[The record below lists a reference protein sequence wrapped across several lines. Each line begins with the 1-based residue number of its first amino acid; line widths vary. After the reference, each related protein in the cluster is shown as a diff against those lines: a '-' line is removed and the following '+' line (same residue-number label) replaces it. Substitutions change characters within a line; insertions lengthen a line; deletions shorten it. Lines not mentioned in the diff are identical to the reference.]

1 MALAP
6 IGVYN
11 SFFLARSSA
20 FGEAPRANNM
30 PRPHFDR
37 RQREPQTRINHRI
50 RADPV
55 RVIGSDGNML
65 GVLSNR
71 EAIRAAQEQGLDL
84 VEVNPKA
91 EPPVCKIMDF
101 GKFKYEEKKRASEA
115 KRKQTTVELKEVKLR
130 PKTDDHDLNFKLR
143 AARRFVEAGNK
154 VKFVVRFRGRE
165 IAHPEQAQVQLT
177 WLLEQLEDIANADS
191 RPAMEGRTMT
201 VLVSPKLQVLQ
212 AVSAQKA
219 AEAEK
224 KRIAARKA
232 KSEEDPEG
240 ATQEQQTDADQDDL
254 DHESENRSDEPKV
267 PECDSDT
274 FDIFD
279 DDDVVDRSDDDED
292 LIGEFNLMFD
302 GSKESDD

>member
-1 MALAP
+1 
-6 IGVYN
+6 
-11 SFFLARSSA
+11 
-20 FGEAPRANNM
+20 
-30 PRPHFDR
+30 
-37 RQREPQTRINHRI
+37 
-50 RADPV
+50 
-55 RVIGSDGNML
+55 
-65 GVLSNR
+65 
-71 EAIRAAQEQGLDL
+71 LDL

>member
-1 MALAP
+1 
-6 IGVYN
+6 
-11 SFFLARSSA
+11 
-20 FGEAPRANNM
+20 M

-240 ATQEQQTDADQDDL
+240 ATEEQQADADQDDL

-302 GSKESDD
+302 GSKESED

>member
-1 MALAP
+1 
-6 IGVYN
+6 
-11 SFFLARSSA
+11 
-20 FGEAPRANNM
+20 M

-55 RVIGSDGNML
+55 RVIGSDGSML

-71 EAIRAAQEQGLDL
+71 EAIRVAQEQGLDL

-143 AARRFVEAGNK
+143 AARRFVETGNK

-165 IAHPEQAQVQLT
+165 IAHPEKAQSQLV
-177 WLLEQLEDIANADS
+177 WLLEHLEDIANADS

-201 VLVSPKLQVLQ
+201 VLVSPKPQVLQ
-212 AVSAQKA
+212 AISAAKA
-219 AEAEK
+219 AEAER
-224 KRIAARKA
+224 KRKAAKAARA
-232 KSEEDPEG
+232 AEIARGEAPPGSEDDIDETEDDVDEAEEDFDEDG
-240 ATQEQQTDADQDDL
+240 DAL
-254 DHESENRSDEPKV
+254 HEP
-267 PECDSDT
+267 
-274 FDIFD
+274 D
-279 DDDVVDRSDDDED
+279 DDDDDDED
-292 LIGEFNLMFD
+292 DDAEEGEEAEPAEP
-302 GSKESDD
+302 GEPAKEGEEGEKA

>member
-1 MALAP
+1 
-6 IGVYN
+6 
-11 SFFLARSSA
+11 
-20 FGEAPRANNM
+20 M

-55 RVIGSDGNML
+55 RVIGSDGSML

-71 EAIRAAQEQGLDL
+71 EAIRVAQEQGLDL

-143 AARRFVEAGNK
+143 AARRFVETGNK

-165 IAHPEQAQVQLT
+165 IAHPEKAQSQLV
-177 WLLEQLEDIANADS
+177 WLLEHLEDIANADS
-191 RPAMEGRTMT
+191 RPSMEGRTMT
-201 VLVSPKLQVLQ
+201 VLVSPKPQVLQ
-212 AVSAQKA
+212 AISAAKA
-219 AEAEK
+219 AEAER
-224 KRIAARKA
+224 KRKAAKAARA
-232 KSEEDPEG
+232 AEIARGEAPPGSEDDIDETEDDIDDEEEEFDEDG
-240 ATQEQQTDADQDDL
+240 DALHEPDD
-254 DHESENRSDEPKV
+254 
-267 PECDSDT
+267 
-274 FDIFD
+274 
-279 DDDVVDRSDDDED
+279 DDDED
-292 LIGEFNLMFD
+292 DDAEEGEAAEAAEAAEPA
-302 GSKESDD
+302 KEGEEGEKA

>member
-1 MALAP
+1 
-6 IGVYN
+6 
-11 SFFLARSSA
+11 
-20 FGEAPRANNM
+20 
-30 PRPHFDR
+30 
-37 RQREPQTRINHRI
+37 
-50 RADPV
+50 
-55 RVIGSDGNML
+55 
-65 GVLSNR
+65 
-71 EAIRAAQEQGLDL
+71 
-84 VEVNPKA
+84 
-91 EPPVCKIMDF
+91 MDF

>member
-1 MALAP
+1 
-6 IGVYN
+6 
-11 SFFLARSSA
+11 
-20 FGEAPRANNM
+20 M

-55 RVIGSDGNML
+55 RVIGSDGSML

-71 EAIRAAQEQGLDL
+71 EAIRVAQEQGLDL

-143 AARRFVEAGNK
+143 AARRFVETGNK

-165 IAHPEQAQVQLT
+165 IAHPDKAQAQLV
-177 WLLEQLEDIANADS
+177 WLLEHLEDIANADS

-201 VLVSPKLQVLQ
+201 VLVSPKPQVLQ
-212 AVSAQKA
+212 ALSAAKA
-219 AEAEK
+219 AEAERK
-224 KRIAARKA
+224 RKA
-232 KSEEDPEG
+232 AKAAKAAAIARGDAPPGSEDEIDETEENVDDEEEDFDE
-240 ATQEQQTDADQDDL
+240 DDQDL
-254 DHESENRSDEPKV
+254 
-267 PECDSDT
+267 
-274 FDIFD
+274 D
-279 DDDVVDRSDDDED
+279 DDDDDDDDED
-292 LIGEFNLMFD
+292 DDEEGEE
-302 GSKESDD
+302 GEKA

>member
-1 MALAP
+1 
-6 IGVYN
+6 
-11 SFFLARSSA
+11 
-20 FGEAPRANNM
+20 M
-30 PRPHFDR
+30 PRPHVDR

-71 EAIRAAQEQGLDL
+71 EAIRVAQEHGLDL

-101 GKFKYEEKKRASEA
+101 GRFKYEEKKRASEA

-130 PKTDDHDLNFKLR
+130 PKTDDHDLSFKLR

-165 IAHPEQAQVQLT
+165 IAHPDKAQAQLV
-177 WLLEQLEDIANADS
+177 WLLEHLEDIANADS

-201 VLVSPKLQVLQ
+201 LLVSPKPAVMQ
-212 AVSAQKA
+212 AISAQKA
-219 AEAEK
+219 AQAEGKRQALKEA
-224 KRIAARKA
+224 RAAQLERA
-232 KSEEDPEG
+232 DASDSRAAELDGAEEDIDD
-240 ATQEQQTDADQDDL
+240 DADDD
-254 DHESENRSDEPKV
+254 
-267 PECDSDT
+267 
-274 FDIFD
+274 ID
-279 DDDVVDRSDDDED
+279 DDDDDDIDDDDDTDDEADDEADNGVADDGVDDVAED
-292 LIGEFNLMFD
+292 VDNADEGVGENVGGGGAGD
-302 GSKESDD
+302 NDAKESSCDSENERTQ

>member
-1 MALAP
+1 
-6 IGVYN
+6 
-11 SFFLARSSA
+11 
-20 FGEAPRANNM
+20 M

-55 RVIGSDGNML
+55 RVIGSDGSML

-71 EAIRAAQEQGLDL
+71 EAIRVAQEQGLDL

-143 AARRFVEAGNK
+143 AARRFVETGNK

-165 IAHPEQAQVQLT
+165 IAHPEKAQSQLV
-177 WLLEQLEDIANADS
+177 WLLEHLEDIANADS
-191 RPAMEGRTMT
+191 RPSMEGRTMT
-201 VLVSPKLQVLQ
+201 VLVSPKPQVLQ
-212 AVSAQKA
+212 AISAAKA
-219 AEAEK
+219 AEAER
-224 KRIAARKA
+224 KRKAAKAARA
-232 KSEEDPEG
+232 AEIARGEAPPGSEDDIDETEDDIDDEEEEFDEDG
-240 ATQEQQTDADQDDL
+240 DAL
-254 DHESENRSDEPKV
+254 HEPD
-267 PECDSDT
+267 
-274 FDIFD
+274 
-279 DDDVVDRSDDDED
+279 DDDED
-292 LIGEFNLMFD
+292 DDAEEGEAAEAAEAVEPA
-302 GSKESDD
+302 KEGEEGEKA